1 MRARLPLR
9 LARTAV
15 FSAVC
20 VVLASLA
27 HVAGGGSAPAPGT
40 AALGLGAA
48 CVLALALG
56 GRERHPLTINL
67 ALVAAQAVLHEWF
80 SAGGP
85 TGYVSVSVHLHGS
98 PADGM
103 SLAVGSGEP
112 AGRGLAVGA
121 GMLAAHLTATLL
133 TGWWLARGEAAL
145 WSLLRR
151 LHDGLGRRLGRVLSA
166 GVFPAL
172 PSARQAPPVVR
183 VRAVPPDPALRHC
196 LARRGPPRTA

>member
-27 HVAGGGSAPAPGT
+27 HVAGGGTAPAPGT

-48 CVLALALG
+48 SALALVLT
-56 GRERHPLTINL
+56 GRERQPLTINL
-67 ALVAAQAVLHEWF
+67 ALVAAQALLHELF

-85 TGYVSVSVHLHGS
+85 TGYVALHLHDS
-98 PADGM
+98 PAGGM
-103 SLAVGSGEP
+103 RLAFETGAP
-112 AGRGLAVGA
+112 ADRGLAVGA

-151 LHDGLGRRLGRVLSA
+151 LHDGLERHLGRALLA
-166 GVFPAL
+166 GAFPAM

>member
-15 FSAVC
+15 FAAVC
-20 VVLASLA
+20 VVLASVA
-27 HVAGGGSAPAPGT
+27 HVAGGGTAPAPGT

-48 CVLALALG
+48 CLLALALG
-56 GRERHPLTINL
+56 GRERQPLTINL
-67 ALVAAQAVLHEWF
+67 ALVAAQAVLHELF
-80 SAGGP
+80 GAGGP
-85 TGYVSVSVHLHGS
+85 TGYVSVHPHGS
-98 PADGM
+98 PAGGM
-103 SLAVGSGEP
+103 SLAVGAGAP
-112 AGRGLAVGA
+112 AGRGLAVDA

-151 LHDGLGRRLGRVLSA
+151 LHDGLGRRLARVLLA
-166 GVFPAL
+166 GVFPAT